1 MKKQSVKFD
10 SITGAAKKLFWKHG
24 ISRVTVEEIC
34 REAGVSKMTCYKY
47 FKNKTAIAKYIIDDL
62 TENAIAEYHEIY
74 DRDIPY
80 SEKVQKTIELKLRS
94 SGEFSQE
101 LINDIY
107 KSDDPELRG
116 IIDTVMKKAM
126 DLYLGDLKKAQKNGD
141 IRSDIKP
148 EFILYIINQMT
159 ETITDESLTALYP
172 DPAHLI
178 AEMMNHFFY
187 GILSGKDKLIR

>member
-1 MKKQSVKFD
+1 MKRRSVKFD
-10 SITGAAKKLFWKHG
+10 SIAGAAKKLFWKHG

-47 FKNKTAIAKYIIDDL
+47 FKNKTAIAKHIIDDL

-74 DRDIPY
+74 DSNIPY
-80 SEKVQKTIELKLRS
+80 SEKVKKTIELKLRS

-107 KSDDPELRG
+107 KSDDPELRE

-126 DLYLGDLKKAQKNGD
+126 DLYLGDLKRAQKNGD
-141 IRSDIKP
+141 IRPDIKP

-159 ETITDESLTALYP
+159 ETITDERLTALYP
-172 DPAHLI
+172 DPAHLV
-178 AEMMNHFFY
+178 AEMMNHFFF
-187 GILSGKDKLIR
+187 GILSGKEKGIR